1 MTNKLHFYNTCVT
14 WTRTTVLILS
24 VLILVLSLCTYN
36 YNAIPLLSIISII
49 QQQENNTPET
59 VKQIMFDMVGDRKL
73 IATLVAAQAS
83 IFCPLFLLLSKTTTS
98 KICTSLHH
106 RYCRSSKSEITR
118 TVIEQFCQFLMPLGL
133 ALSWI
138 FCILFEQ
145 KTENAW
151 VYQQQHFASDMMEEG
166 REEEED
172 LFYMMLMANEKQ
184 ETAGGWWEL
193 AAYIV
198 NSLKYVIIGMLMV
211 EVMIIWASSIK
222 YAIVLIDK
230 NQQQA
235 IGLEEEEEG
244 EDYLV
249 DCEDQ
254 AFEQEEK
261 ILYI

>member
-24 VLILVLSLCTYN
+24 VFILVLSLCTYN

-151 VYQQQHFASDMMEEG
+151 VYQQQHFASDVMEEG
-166 REEEED
+166 REEED

-222 YAIVLIDK
+222 YATVLIDK

-249 DCEDQ
+249 DCENQ

>member
-24 VLILVLSLCTYN
+24 VFILVLSLCTYN

-166 REEEED
+166 REEED
-172 LFYMMLMANEKQ
+172 LFYKMLMANEKQ

-222 YAIVLIDK
+222 YATVLIDK